1 MTVTSRLCI
10 FTRYPT
16 PGAAKTR
23 LIPALGPERAA
34 ALHARLTERTVAA
47 LLACARPVEVWTTGA
62 PASAF
67 REWLCAAL
75 GAADL
80 RFCDQGSGDLGARML
95 RAIGAGPAIV
105 VGSDVPGMT
114 AAHVV
119 RAAALLESHDAVFG
133 PARDGG
139 YWLVGMRRPL
149 PALFAGMPW
158 GTDAVLAETR
168 QRARS
173 HGIAIAL
180 ADTLDDL
187 DTPDDLARWPDLA
200 TCA

>member
-1 MTVTSRLCI
+1 MTATSRLCI

-34 ALHARLTERTVAA
+34 ALHARLTERAVAA
-47 LLACARPVEVWTTGA
+47 LRECARPVEVWTTGA

-67 REWLCAAL
+67 REWLSFLRC
-75 GAADL
+75 GEDL
-80 RFCDQGSGDLGARML
+80 LFRDQGSGDLGARML
-95 RAIGAGPAIV
+95 RAVGAGPAII

-114 AAHVV
+114 AAHVA
-119 RAAALLESHDAVFG
+119 RATALLESHDAVFG

-149 PALFAGMPW
+149 PALFADMPW
-158 GTDAVLAETR
+158 GTGAVLAETQ

-187 DTPDDLARWPDLA
+187 DTPDDLARWPELA
-200 TCA
+200 ACA